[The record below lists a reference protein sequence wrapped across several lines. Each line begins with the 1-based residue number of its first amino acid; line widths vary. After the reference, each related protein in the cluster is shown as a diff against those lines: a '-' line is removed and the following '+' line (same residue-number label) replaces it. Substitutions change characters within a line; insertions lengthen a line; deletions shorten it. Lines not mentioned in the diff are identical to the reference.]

1 MSDLRNAIKL
11 AIYAGSAA
19 STAAVTQPA
28 FAQDALEEIT
38 VTATRREQ
46 SITDVPYN
54 ISAVTGETI
63 ANAGVTNMA
72 DLMRQVPG
80 VTFLDTGARGNSVN
94 SSIVLRGVNLNSSS
108 AGAAVPNTAVPAVS
122 TYLNDTPTF
131 VNLKLLDINRVE
143 VLRGPQGTLYGSG
156 SLAGTVRFIFNDPDY
171 ENTTFSANASIESL
185 GESDDNTYSVEAVA
199 NFPIGDHAAFRIAAA
214 YEDIGGIVDA
224 HNIYVTDNNGQP
236 VLQDPNDTFLSPGVT
251 QSIED
256 YDTSEMAA
264 FRATYKTDLSD
275 TADLTLSWHHQ
286 DLESSGDNFRDQGSD
301 AYVFSQNA
309 RVNTMDLTADAA
321 ALEVEAD
328 LGFAT
333 LTSSTSYANVDYD
346 SRRDLTYLALFL
358 DSIDAPDVGIT
369 PCFFYGCYP
378 RQLLDAFEPTTR
390 TDKTQEFRLVSN
402 TDGNVDW
409 IVGLY
414 YNENEVENQ
423 QLDISQGYAE
433 WASDPA
439 WLDILGGITLA
450 QLLPYYGVS
459 DPTTVDSQFFQHRQA
474 DFTDTALFGEVTYH
488 VSDRWQ
494 ITGGAR
500 FYSQEYDLAFY
511 QEFSNC
517 GAFCSQDEMNP
528 LGLVDL
534 RSKTDDDDVLW
545 KFNTSF
551 DVTDEANV
559 YFNFSQ
565 GFRRG
570 GANGAF
576 VSTLLGI
583 PESALTYGS
592 DSGDNYEI
600 GIKGTLAGT
609 TRYTLAYYVLDWKN
623 AQIDEFEPNTGIQIV
638 TNLAEA
644 RTQGLEAELAGNV
657 GDNFAYSLGYNY
669 TKAEVSQTD
678 QPYPFAAP
686 VVDGTPLPGTAE
698 NQVNAAGDY
707 YFPLA
712 GGRQIRLHAD
722 AFYRS
727 SAPNALLGVGEPA
740 DDLPSFT
747 LVNASINL
755 ESDNGWSV
763 GLFGRNIF
771 DERNA
776 MFARGRPDFAYLFD
790 AAARPR
796 SYGIRASWR
805 FE

>member
-11 AIYAGSAA
+11 AIYAGSTA
-19 STAAVTQPA
+19 SAVAMVQPA
-28 FAQDALEEIT
+28 VAQDALEEIT

-54 ISAVTGETI
+54 ISAVSGETI
-63 ANAGVTNMA
+63 ANAGITNMA
-72 DLMRQVPG
+72 DLMKQVPG
-80 VTFLDTGARGNSVN
+80 VTFFDTGPRGNSVN
-94 SSIVLRGVNLNSSS
+94 SSIVLRGINLNGAST
-108 AGAAVPNTAVPAVS
+108 GAAVPNTAVPAVS

-171 ENTTFSANASIESL
+171 ENMTFSANASIESL
-185 GESDDNTYSVEAVA
+185 GESDDNSYSVEAVA
-199 NFPIGDHAAFRIAAA
+199 NFPIGENAGFRIAAA
-214 YEDIGGIVDA
+214 YEDIGGVIDA
-224 HNIYVTDNNGQP
+224 QNIYVTDDNGQP
-236 VLQDPNDTFLSPGVT
+236 VLVDPNDTFLSPGVT
-251 QSIED
+251 RSIED
-256 YDTSEMAA
+256 YDTAEMAA
-264 FRATYKTDLSD
+264 FRATFKTDLSD
-275 TADLTLSWHHQ
+275 NVSVALSWHHQ
-286 DLESSGDNFRDQGSD
+286 DLESVGDNFRDQGTD
-301 AYVFSQNA
+301 EFVFSQNA
-309 RVNTMDLTADAA
+309 RVNTLDLTADAI

-333 LTSSTSYANVDYD
+333 LTSSTSYADVDYD
-346 SRRDLTYLALFL
+346 SRRDITYIALFL
-358 DSIDAPDVGIT
+358 DSIDAPEVGIT

-402 TDGNVDW
+402 TEGRVDW
-409 IVGLY
+409 IAGLY
-414 YNENEVENQ
+414 YNENETENQ

-439 WLDILGGITLA
+439 WLPILGGITFA

-474 DFTDTALFGEVTYH
+474 NFKDTAVFGEVTYH
-488 VSDRWQ
+488 VTDRWQ
-494 ITGGAR
+494 ITAGAR
-500 FYSQEYDLAFY
+500 YYWQKYDLGFY

-517 GAFCSQDEMNP
+517 GAFCSQDQANP

-534 RSKTDDDDVLW
+534 QSKTDDNDVLW
-545 KFNTSF
+545 KLNTSF
-551 DVTDEANV
+551 DVSDDANV

-570 GANGAF
+570 GTNGAF
-576 VSTLLGI
+576 VSSLLGI

-600 GIKGTLAGT
+600 GVKGTLAGSA
-609 TRYTLAYYVLDWKN
+609 RYTLAYYVLDWKN

-644 RTQGLEAELAGNV
+644 RTQGLEAELNGNI
-657 GDNFAYSLGYNY
+657 GENFSYTLGYNY
-669 TKAEVSQTD
+669 TKAEVSKTD

-686 VVDGTPLPGTAE
+686 VAKGTALPGTAR
-698 NQVNAAGDY
+698 NQANAAGEY

-712 GGRQIRLHAD
+712 NNLQIRLHGD
-722 AFYRS
+722 MLYRS
-727 SAPNALLGVGEPA
+727 SAPNALLGDGQPA

-747 LVNASINL
+747 LFNASVNL

-763 GLFGRNIF
+763 GLFGRNLG
-771 DERNA
+771 DERDA
-776 MFARGRPDFAYLFD
+776 AFARGRPDFNYLFD
-790 AAARPR
+790 ATARPR